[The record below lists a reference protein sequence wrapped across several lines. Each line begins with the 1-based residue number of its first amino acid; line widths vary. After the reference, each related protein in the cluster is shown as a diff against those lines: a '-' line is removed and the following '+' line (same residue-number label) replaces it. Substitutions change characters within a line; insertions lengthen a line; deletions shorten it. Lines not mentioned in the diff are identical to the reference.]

1 MAIACPLVCGLVK
14 LAVTDI
20 SSSFTG
26 TEIGHSEP
34 KKLKIA
40 QSLQYNMNKSS
51 YSLFPSK
58 KKHLYKLSI
67 TDMHFC
73 NWIFQLFFCAAVIVP
88 FVTLPALPPI
98 VIYVNI

>member
-1 MAIACPLVCGLVK
+1 MALACPLVCGLVK

-20 SSSFTG
+20 GSSF
-26 TEIGHSEP
+26 TEIGHLEP
-34 KKLKIA
+34 EKLKIA

-51 YSLFPSK
+51 YSLLPSK
-58 KKHLYKLSI
+58 NKHLYKLSI